1 MVTKPIKK
9 PIKKPV
15 EKPIEKLTP
24 KPKPYQPVFK
34 TIKLVVDEKVDLN
47 WISVR
52 RKIQGINIFKLYG
65 KEKNK
70 LFKEKYSFD
79 NPLKNVWSKYCV
91 WFNSKFNKQKS
102 TITEEFNHG

>member
-34 TIKLVVDEKVDLN
+34 TIKLVVDEKMDLN

-52 RKIQGINIFKLYG
+52 RKIQNINIFKLYE

-70 LFKEKYSFD
+70 THKEKYGFD
-79 NPLKNVWSKYCV
+79 NPLKIAWNKYCI
-91 WFNSKFNKQKS
+91 WFNSKFNKEAS
-102 TITEEFNHG
+102 